1 MLNIE
6 SGERNSTSSYLAK
19 MSRRNRCVLR
29 CDLNVPM
36 LPELRMASGSPFQA
50 VGTAEEK
57 QHAAVLVR
65 DLVLSASPSQQIS
78 VHGLARIAPMWRA
91 DNWID

>member
-6 SGERNSTSSYLAK
+6 SGERNSTCSYSAK
-19 MSRRNRCVLR
+19 MSRQNRCVLR
-29 CDLNVPM
+29 CDLNVPI

-65 DLVLSASPSQQIS
+65 DLVLSASLSHQIS
-78 VHGLARIAPMWRA
+78 VHGLARMALMWRS
-91 DNWID
+91 DSLID